1 MTTKH
6 HGTIDLSTILPS
18 STLED
23 HTLAGYAWVI
33 TEDRINDTDSSR
45 VGTLGPRNAPD
56 ELCELVQKTGPHR
69 IRFRM
74 YDDDGNY
81 YYGGF
86 LSYDPDRTDD
96 VEPTWAPVED
106 FGMPDAGAVRIS
118 YPDAPHLDCA

>member
-45 VGTLGPRNAPD
+45 VGTLGPRSAPTGSASSSRRPD
-56 ELCELVQKTGPHR
+56 LTGSGSACTTTTATTTTAASSATTLTAPTTSSPPGPRLKTSGCR
-69 IRFRM
+69 
-74 YDDDGNY
+74 
-81 YYGGF
+81 
-86 LSYDPDRTDD
+86 
-96 VEPTWAPVED
+96 
-106 FGMPDAGAVRIS
+106 DAGAVRIS